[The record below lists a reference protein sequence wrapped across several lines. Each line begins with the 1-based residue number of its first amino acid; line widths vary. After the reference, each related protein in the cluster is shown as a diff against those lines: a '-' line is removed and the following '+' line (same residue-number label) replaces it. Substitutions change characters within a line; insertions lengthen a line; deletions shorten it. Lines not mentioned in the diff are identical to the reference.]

1 MKQQSYQPLRFVY
14 LLVALFAAMLLVAR
28 PVMADEGESAGD
40 RAYNQGLE
48 KGTEAGRKAG
58 KAASWT
64 DLTPPVPT
72 DSTIPQPSSDDAES
86 NQGLYKEGYKDGY
99 RDGYNE
105 SWKSQHLVL
114 TPVKVIW
121 DLISYWLQ
129 QLFPNNQSSAAA
141 QSMS

>member
-28 PVMADEGESAGD
+28 PVMADEGDNDPWTLG
-40 RAYNQGLE
+40 YNQGLT
-48 KGTEAGRKAG
+48 KGKEAGESAK
-58 KAASWT
+58 WT
-64 DLTPPVPT
+64 DMTPPVPEVPESPN
-72 DSTIPQPSSDDAES
+72 DIEGSD
-86 NQGLYKEGYKDGY
+86 NKQLYKEGYTDGY

-105 SWKSQHLVL
+105 GWKSQHLVL

-129 QLFPNNQSSAAA
+129 QFFPNNQSSAAA

>member
-14 LLVALFAAMLLVAR
+14 LLVALFAAMLLIAR
-28 PVMADEGESAGD
+28 PVMADEEESARD

-48 KGTEAGRKAG
+48 KGTEAGKKAG
-58 KAASWT
+58 KEATWT
-64 DLTPPVPT
+64 DFTPTVPEVSELPN
-72 DSTIPQPSSDDAES
+72 DIEGSD
-86 NQGLYKEGYKDGY
+86 NKQLYKEGYTDGY
-99 RDGYNE
+99 KEGYNE
-105 SWKSQHLVL
+105 GWKSEHPVL

>member
-1 MKQQSYQPLRFVY
+1 MKQQSYQPLCFVY
-14 LLVALFAAMLLVAR
+14 LLVALFAAMLLIAR

-86 NQGLYKEGYKDGY
+86 NQGLYKDGYTDGYKEGYNKGFGERY
-99 RDGYNE
+99 PLLIPI
-105 SWKSQHLVL
+105 QF
-114 TPVKVIW
+114 IW
-121 DLISYWLQ
+121 GIILHWWGKL
-129 QLFPNNQSSAAA
+129 N
-141 QSMS
+141 

>member
-28 PVMADEGESAGD
+28 PVMADEEDNDPWKLG
-40 RAYNQGLE
+40 YNRGLI
-48 KGTEAGRKAG
+48 KGKEDGQKAT
-58 KAASWT
+58 WT
-64 DLTPPVPT
+64 DLTPPDP
-72 DSTIPQPSSDDAES
+72 TIPEDLIDSSKIPS
-86 NQGLYKEGYKDGY
+86 KEGYTDGY

-105 SWKSQHLVL
+105 SWKSQHPVL

-121 DLISYWLQ
+121 DLISHWLQ
-129 QLFPNNQSSAAA
+129 RLFPNNQATTTV